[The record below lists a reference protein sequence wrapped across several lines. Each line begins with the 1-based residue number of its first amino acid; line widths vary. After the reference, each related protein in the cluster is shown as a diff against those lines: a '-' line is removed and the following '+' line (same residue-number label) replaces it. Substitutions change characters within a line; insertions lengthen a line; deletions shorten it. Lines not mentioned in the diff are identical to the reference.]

1 MVWPP
6 GASVVETEGRPAD
19 YDIEAVRR
27 KYVGFETK
35 KARGRYPVEYDPIR
49 RHCHMVDDN
58 NPLFL
63 DPQYAAGTSHGAV
76 LCPPSGWLALYFASL
91 GPWPAVFE
99 PLFPI
104 VPTPGKRIVNMSQ
117 EVEWFARIKVGDHLS
132 VRRRI
137 ADVYQKAISIDP
149 EAVWIVAEAIIENQ
163 REETVCII
171 RNTLLTHRTPEEVA
185 AAKAAST
192 PGGPARD

>member
-1 MVWPP
+1 M
-6 GASVVETEGRPAD
+6 AER

-27 KYVGFETK
+27 QYIGTEIPQ
-35 KARGRYPVEYDPIR
+35 ARGRYPVEHDAIR

-63 DPQYAAGTSHGAV
+63 DPEYAKATEHGAV

-99 PLFPI
+99 PVLPI

-117 EVEWFARIKVGDHLS
+117 EVEWSARIKVGDHLS
-132 VRRRI
+132 VRRRV
-137 ADVYQKAISIDP
+137 ADIFQKGISIDP
-149 EAVWIVAEAIIENQ
+149 EAVWIVAEAEITNQ
-163 REETVCII
+163 RGEVTCVI

-185 AAKAAST
+185 AAAAEKT
-192 PGGPARD
+192 TT

>member
-1 MVWPP
+1 MA
-6 GASVVETEGRPAD
+6 GG

-27 KYVGFETK
+27 KYIGFETA
-35 KARGRYPVEYDPIR
+35 KARGRYPVEYDAIR

-63 DPQYAAGTSHGAV
+63 DPEYAKTTAHGAV

-91 GPWPAVFE
+91 GPWPAAFE

-117 EVEWFARIKVGDHLS
+117 EVEWHCHIKAGDHLS

-149 EAVWIVAEAIIENQ
+149 EAVWIVAEAFIENQ
-163 REETVCII
+163 DDELVCVV
-171 RNTLLTHRTPEEVA
+171 RNTMLTHRTPEEVA
-185 AAKAAST
+185 AGVRCVS
-192 PGGPARD
+192 GPR

>member
-1 MVWPP
+1 M
-6 GASVVETEGRPAD
+6 AER

-27 KYVGFETK
+27 QYIGTEIPQ
-35 KARGRYPVEYDPIR
+35 ARGRYPVEYDAIR

-63 DPQYAAGTSHGAV
+63 DPEYAKATEHGAV

-99 PLFPI
+99 PVLPI

-117 EVEWFARIKVGDHLS
+117 EVEWSARIKVGDHVS
-132 VRRRI
+132 VRRRV
-137 ADVYQKAISIDP
+137 ADIFQKGISIDR
-149 EAVWIVAEAIIENQ
+149 EAVWIVAEAIIANQ
-163 REETVCII
+163 RGQTVCAI

-185 AAKAAST
+185 AAAEEAT
-192 PGGPARD
+192 A